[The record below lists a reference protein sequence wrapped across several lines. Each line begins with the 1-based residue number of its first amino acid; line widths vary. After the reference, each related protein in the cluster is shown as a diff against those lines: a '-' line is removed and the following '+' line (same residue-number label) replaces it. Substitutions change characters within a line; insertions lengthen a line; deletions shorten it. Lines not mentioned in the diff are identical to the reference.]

1 MLQNSN
7 GLFLLGSLK
16 KQEPSKKTVIIRAN
30 QNKINVK
37 NNLKQIKSNFVSGK
51 FNLLYTWMLAF
62 LILWYTQNE

>member
-1 MLQNSN
+1 MLQNSDR
-7 GLFLLGSLK
+7 LFLLGSLK

-51 FNLLYTWMLAF
+51 FNLLYT
-62 LILWYTQNE
+62 